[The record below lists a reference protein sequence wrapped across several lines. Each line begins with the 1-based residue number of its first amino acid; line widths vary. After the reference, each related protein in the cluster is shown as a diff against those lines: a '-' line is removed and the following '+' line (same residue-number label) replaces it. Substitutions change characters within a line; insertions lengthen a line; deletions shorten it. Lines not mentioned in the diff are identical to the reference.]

1 MLERRGE
8 MKTIIALVLAL
19 SFARAEA
26 GDWASTD
33 SALLGIAVTGLAA
46 DWAQTRY
53 IATSRG
59 YHETNPLLGSHP
71 SVGRVN
77 AYFATSIATT
87 VGLALWMPKTP
98 RLLFLGNMAALEMAV
113 IMRNHS
119 IGIQARF

>member
-1 MLERRGE
+1 
-8 MKTIIALVLAL
+8 MKTIIAVVLAL

-26 GDWASTD
+26 GDWTSTD
-33 SALLGIAVTGLAA
+33 STLLGVAVSGLAA

-53 IATSRG
+53 IATSHG
-59 YHETNPLLGSHP
+59 YHETNRFLGSHP

-77 AYFATSIATT
+77 TYFAASIAST

-98 RLLFLGNMAALEMAV
+98 RFLFLGNMAALEMGLV
-113 IMRNHS
+113 LHNHS